1 MGKLI
6 SNELFSKELRTN
18 NVIDFLSLSKSRLV
32 TSRFPVAST
41 TNVCPSVFTG
51 NVNLRPVLSE
61 SGAASAKGMVID
73 KTIRKINNY
82 FIMQRL

>member
-1 MGKLI
+1 M
-6 SNELFSKELRTN
+6 
-18 NVIDFLSLSKSRLV
+18 IDFLSLSKSRLV

-61 SGAASAKGMVID
+61 SGTASAKGMVTDIVAVVQYRVCKGTSGCKEPTPFD
-73 KTIRKINNY
+73 
-82 FIMQRL
+82 L

>member
-1 MGKLI
+1 M
-6 SNELFSKELRTN
+6 
-18 NVIDFLSLSKSRLV
+18 IDFLSLSKSRLV

-51 NVNLRPVLSE
+51 NVNLRPVFQKGS
-61 SGAASAKGMVID
+61 ASAKGMVID
-73 KTIRKINNY
+73 KTIRKINNF

>member
-1 MGKLI
+1 MI
-6 SNELFSKELRTN
+6 N
-18 NVIDFLSLSKSRLV
+18 FLSLSKSRLV

-61 SGAASAKGMVID
+61 SGAASANGIVID
-73 KTIRKINNY
+73 KTIRKINNF